1 MGLRRGS
8 SRSNRC
14 LVPLVAIGDRSA
26 ISSAISIAAA
36 VNREAKVL
44 SATNNVTGQ
53 MEQEKESLLTENL
66 SLRTLDDTRD

>member
-1 MGLRRGS
+1 
-8 SRSNRC
+8 

>member
-1 MGLRRGS
+1 MGSRRGS